1 MKPIGEQSD
10 RAVAFCKAVIEDQEE
25 GKNNRKIMKIE
36 DFKRT
41 LSITTIKP
49 IPEIMRKVFY
59 KYNVYTRKLRG
70 RDLIAIWWQEE
81 TAHGRGVKKNYDRS
95 M

>member
-10 RAVAFCKAVIEDQEE
+10 RARAFCKAVVEDQEE
-25 GKNNRKIMKIE
+25 GKDNRKLMTVE
-36 DFKRT
+36 DFMRV
-41 LSITTIKP
+41 LDITTIKY
-49 IPEIMRKVFY
+49 IPEMMRSEFY

-70 RDLIAIWWQEE
+70 RDLIAIWWQKEP
-81 TAHGRGVKKNYDRS
+81 AHGRGVKKNYDRS